1 MSMLVKEQSFDSSTH
16 SGQEM
21 NLDESQCLSKRAMEG
36 SQCFAALKLSVS
48 CDQVKQWGICSLR
61 WRAVQRRREKV
72 LRMSSNFEEEQVWTR
87 IQSLCLEMTIPC
99 HKVWQTSTTCFR
111 RHSLHNCPTCFAQA
125 LTVGIVQNFWKSELI
140 AQGFASDVAHLVS
153 LRSRSLVSVTLHIV
167 LAVFARTESLCL
179 RRFEMFVPLTVWLQ
193 EVLSTC
199 YRVNTW
205 TLFAAASIGGFFV
218 RHCLSVSR
226 GATPRAEIG

>member
-72 LRMSSNFEEEQVWTR
+72 LRMSSNFEEQVWTR

-125 LTVGIVQNFWKSELI
+125 LTVGIGQNFWKSELI

-153 LRSRSLVSVTLHIV
+153 LRSPVACQCHSAHSPSSICKYGVIVFETFWDVCATPGLIAGSVEHMLQGEHLNTFCGCLYWWIFCQTLSEC
-167 LAVFARTESLCL
+167 FT
-179 RRFEMFVPLTVWLQ
+179 
-193 EVLSTC
+193 
-199 YRVNTW
+199 
-205 TLFAAASIGGFFV
+205 
-218 RHCLSVSR
+218 R